1 MLSVSNPFSTKTNL
15 KLQISE
21 KRLKTLR
28 INWIFLPRIVS
39 WQTKE
44 TIDCAV
50 EIADLFFG

>member
-1 MLSVSNPFSTKTNL
+1 VKKDL
-15 KLQISE
+15 
-21 KRLKTLR
+21 RLLESSGYS
-28 INWIFLPRIVS
+28 FLPRIVS